1 MSLNKIEFN
10 NLGIDI
16 DDVIFNTSRE
26 LKNILKECNDEEII
40 EHKLDIMRGEAVNKK
55 IGEFLK
61 ENVIPTISVAKPMK
75 DVSKYIK
82 KLRESNKVILITAR
96 GDKMFPGSEE
106 ITINLLN
113 QYGIEYDNIIFN
125 SIDKVKICKENN
137 IDFFVDDSPRHCL
150 EVSKKLNIP
159 VIGFKS
165 YINKDE
171 MLKNNIKCV
180 SSWKELYNIIKN
192 I

>member
-1 MSLNKIEFN
+1 MGKIVSATFKNLKTEEFDTDQTLYEISEKLEYDVKPIISQYVKQHEVLYNAFYDAFSEFTSGSTKDVHFVGKN
-10 NLGIDI
+10 N
-16 DDVIFNTSRE
+16 
-26 LKNILKECNDEEII
+26 
-40 EHKLDIMRGEAVNKK
+40 
-55 IGEFLK
+55 FLK
-61 ENVIPTISVAKPMK
+61 QPE
-75 DVSKYIK
+75 
-82 KLRESNKVILITAR
+82 
-96 GDKMFPGSEE
+96 
-106 ITINLLN
+106 
-113 QYGIEYDNIIFN
+113 FN